1 MRLRFTPYHSPAIIY
16 PPSLTSRD
24 LRYSRMICSTMVC
37 STRPRSVQSCANT
50 KGTNDTSL
58 VSGVDKGVDENS
70 GNGKRFVL
78 RVKPPLPLVPPPL
91 LGYFREYPQCPR
103 NTCFHVHLS
112 QIGISSAGPCEAL
125 RAVASPVCPQFVPKF
140 HLGFGC
146 LWEHHAPTPPP
157 GRRARKP
164 HRSHI
169 RPAYQITTRSAWL
182 GGGRI

>member
-1 MRLRFTPYHSPAIIY
+1 
-16 PPSLTSRD
+16 
-24 LRYSRMICSTMVC
+24 MICSTMVC

-50 KGTNDTSL
+50 KGTNDTPL

-91 LGYFREYPQCPR
+91 LGCFREYPQCPR
-103 NTCFHVHLS
+103 NTCFLEHLS
-112 QIGISSAGPCEAL
+112 QIGIYSAGPCEAL

-146 LWEHHAPTPPP
+146 LSQQQVPTPPP
-157 GRRARKP
+157 GRRARK
-164 HRSHI
+164 I
-169 RPAYQITTRSAWL
+169 RLNQLTKSQHEVL
-182 GGGRI
+182 G

>member
-1 MRLRFTPYHSPAIIY
+1 MRLRFTPYHSPATIY

-24 LRYSRMICSTMVC
+24 RRYSRRICSTMVC

-50 KGTNDTSL
+50 KGTNDTPL

-78 RVKPPLPLVPPPL
+78 VVKPPLPLVPPPL

-103 NTCFHVHLS
+103 NTPLFNKV
-112 QIGISSAGPCEAL
+112 PCVYNELGFLLQGRARRCGRL
-125 RAVASPVCPQFVPKF
+125 RPQFVPKF

-146 LWEHHAPTPPP
+146 LFAWAKSV
-157 GRRARKP
+157 RAMARL
-164 HRSHI
+164 RVSE
-169 RPAYQITTRSAWL
+169 
-182 GGGRI
+182 